1 MKFTL
6 IIPTYNEGKIIEK
19 SILKLENFLEKNKIN
34 AEVIISD
41 GGSLDNTLKK
51 SKTLKKRYASLEII
65 ERNNRTGK
73 GKSIEE
79 AIKKSKSNFIVFM
92 DADLSVNLDNL
103 PKIINYLKQDYD
115 IAIGS
120 RFDKNSEVKRK
131 FTRKVISSVYSC
143 MIQGLFGLKI
153 KDYQCGFKGFN
164 RKKIMPLLDKIEN
177 KGFFWDTELIIKAN
191 AKGLK
196 IKEFGVQ
203 WEETRNS
210 SINILATSLSFL
222 KSIIWLRLRI

>member
-1 MKFTL
+1 MSFTL

-19 SILKLENFLEKNKIN
+19 SILKLENFLEKNKLN

-41 GGSLDNTLKK
+41 GGSMDDTLIK
-51 SKTLKKRYASLEII
+51 SKTLKKRYANLELI
-65 ERNNRTGK
+65 ERNSQTGK

-79 AIKKSKSNFIVFM
+79 AIKKSNLKFIVFM
-92 DADLSVNLDNL
+92 DADLSVNLNCL
-103 PKIINYLKQDYD
+103 PKILNYLKQNYD
-115 IAIGS
+115 IVIGS

-131 FTRKVISSVYSC
+131 FTRKIISSVYSY
-143 MIQGLFGLKI
+143 MIRSLFGLKI

-164 RKKIMPLLDKIEN
+164 RKKIMPLLEKIEN
-177 KGFFWDTELIIKAN
+177 KDFFWDTELIIRAN
-191 AKGLK
+191 AQGLK

-210 SINILATSLSFL
+210 NINILTTSMSFL
-222 KSIIWLRLRI
+222 KALVWLRLRI